1 MPDFDNLASPTSA
14 FIDSDNNIQDMQA
27 FAESGAIIVTAV
39 ASPGPITPIGIA
51 TVPQFGNIQPWK
63 GGFLNPSNEIIDLI
77 NFLTS
82 GAIQVQVVGGG
93 GGGAPSTGTYITQT
107 DETIVL
113 PNSVPLSNIVSGLLS
128 STTSTGVLQAV
139 VLTGTSNQ
147 IVVTNGD
154 GVAGDPTLSISPT
167 LTLPGT
173 LTLGGTMNTGD
184 NIIESDNQLV
194 LQGANSIECN
204 SPWLSVVAI
213 RQYGNPLNKILFTTN
228 QMQFLP
234 NNTLIMQLNAG
245 GMQLGTAGSGASPVN
260 NISKDGTFA
269 SPNNNSLATT
279 QAISTFV
286 LSQISS
292 GLTFTPVT
300 TATQSLSGSTLNY
313 TTYAGLSVMTLPT
326 TSIAGSIIRIVA
338 GPSGNTFQIA
348 QNSGQQ
354 IFFGA
359 QNGSSLVTTM
369 GIGGYLQSSDPNTFV
384 ELVCVVANTSWIVS
398 FCQQNLIG
406 V

>member
-39 ASPGPITPIGIA
+39 ASPGPITPIGVA

-113 PNSVPLSNIVSGLLS
+113 PNSVPLANIPTGILTN
-128 STTSTGVLQAV
+128 TTSTGVLNSV

-147 IVVTNGD
+147 VIVNNGD
-154 GVAGDPTLSISPT
+154 GFSGNPTFAISPT
-167 LTLPGT
+167 LVLPGT
-173 LTLGGTMNTGD
+173 LTLGGTLDTAGYTISQASGSMNFTAPSSIDLVTPFVSVNALRHYG
-184 NIIESDNQLV
+184 EST
-194 LQGANSIECN
+194 
-204 SPWLSVVAI
+204 
-213 RQYGNPLNKILFTTN
+213 NKIIFDTTL
-228 QMQFLP
+228 QQFLP
-234 NNTLIMQLNAG
+234 DNSLQLQLNSS
-245 GMQLGTAGSGASPVN
+245 GMQLQTGATVN
-260 NISKDGTFA
+260 SISTDGTFTA
-269 SPNNNSLATT
+269 PDDNSLATT

-286 LSQISS
+286 LSHISS
-292 GLTFTPVT
+292 GLTFTPIT
-300 TATQSLSGSTLNY
+300 TSTQSLSINTLNY
-313 TTYAGLSVMTLPT
+313 TTYAGLSVMTLPV
-326 TSIAGSIIRIVA
+326 SAPAGSIIRIAA
-338 GPSGNTFQIA
+338 GPSGNTFQVA

-354 IFFGA
+354 IYDGS
-359 QNGSSLVTTM
+359 QGGSSLVTTM
-369 GIGGYLQSSDPNTFV
+369 GPGGYLQSTDPNTFV
-384 ELVCVVANTSWIVS
+384 EFVCVVTDSTWMVS